1 MSYNILP
8 MTLLSLPVSA
18 LMCMLSMSYVDYY
31 AMQFV
36 VQGWMSFQCKVSHLH
51 ILVYKHDTYLI
62 DTGKIMNRRGSEATF
77 VRDQIQISENELYD
91 ITEISKVGLK
101 YTLISTTLSLERT
114 SCLPT

>member
-1 MSYNILP
+1 
-8 MTLLSLPVSA
+8 
-18 LMCMLSMSYVDYY
+18 MCMLSMSYVDYY